1 MSLLELKNISK
12 SYISKVGN
20 FQVIDKLNLSVG
32 HNQNIFLFGPS
43 GCGKSTLL
51 NLISG
56 LDNSDTGEIYFN
68 GNLVKN
74 HIELLRDDI
83 GIIFQ
88 DHYLIS
94 ELNIFD
100 NIKLKSND
108 TTKIENILD
117 YFEMTDYKLK
127 YPNQLSNGQKQRVC
141 VARSLVNSPKLL
153 IADEPTSYLDKENAK
168 LVIDLIL
175 NSSRKFNLSTI
186 IASHDISFRPLF
198 DKSYTLED
206 RSIKE
211 CWYHL
216 EITLIILFVSQ
227 I

>member
-12 SYISKVGN
+12 SYISKVGSY
-20 FQVIDKLNLSVG
+20 QVIDKLNLSVE

-56 LDNSDTGEIYFN
+56 LDNSDKGEIYFN
-68 GNLVKN
+68 GNLIKN
-74 HIELLRDDI
+74 HFELLKDDI

-108 TTKIENILD
+108 ATKIENILD
-117 YFEMTDYKLK
+117 YFEMTDFKLK

-141 VARSLVNSPKLL
+141 VARSLVNNPKLL
-153 IADEPTSYLDKENAK
+153 IADEPTSYLDKDNAR

-175 NSSRKFNLSTI
+175 NSSKKFNLSTI

-198 DKSYTLED
+198 DKSYTLD
-206 RSIKE
+206 NKSIKE
-211 CWYHL
+211 C
-216 EITLIILFVSQ
+216 
-227 I
+227 

>member
-12 SYISKVGN
+12 SYKSKVGN
-20 FQVIDKLNLSVG
+20 FQVINKLNLSVDY
-32 HNQNIFLFGPS
+32 NQNIFLFGPS

-56 LDNSDTGEIYFN
+56 LDNVDSGEIYFD
-68 GNLVKN
+68 GKLVKN
-74 HIELLRDDI
+74 HFDLLKDDI

-108 TTKIENILD
+108 TRKIEKILS
-117 YFEMTDYKLK
+117 YFNLSQFKFK

-141 VARSLVNSPKLL
+141 VARSLVNNPKLL

-175 NSSRKFNLSTI
+175 NSSKKFKLSTI

-198 DKSYTLED
+198 DKSYTID
-206 RSIKE
+206 DKSIKE
-211 CWYHL
+211 C
-216 EITLIILFVSQ
+216 
-227 I
+227 

>member
-12 SYISKVGN
+12 SYISKVGS
-20 FQVIDKLNLSVG
+20 FQVIDKLNLSVE

-56 LDNSDTGEIYFN
+56 LDNSDKGEIYFN
-68 GNLVKN
+68 GNLIKN
-74 HIELLRDDI
+74 HFELLKDDI

-108 TTKIENILD
+108 ATKIENILD
-117 YFEMTDYKLK
+117 YFEMTDFKLK

-141 VARSLVNSPKLL
+141 VARSLVNNPKLL

-175 NSSRKFNLSTI
+175 NSSKKFNLSTI

-198 DKSYTLED
+198 DKFYTID
-206 RSIKE
+206 NKSIKE
-211 CWYHL
+211 C
-216 EITLIILFVSQ
+216 
-227 I
+227 

>member
-12 SYISKVGN
+12 SYISKVGS
-20 FQVIDKLNLSVG
+20 FQVIDKLNLSVE

-51 NLISG
+51 NLITG
-56 LDNSDTGEIYFN
+56 LDNSDKGEIYFN
-68 GNLVKN
+68 GNLIKN
-74 HIELLRDDI
+74 HFELLKDDI

-108 TTKIENILD
+108 ITKIENILD
-117 YFEMTDYKLK
+117 YFEMTDFKLK

-141 VARSLVNSPKLL
+141 VARSLVNNPKLL

-175 NSSRKFNLSTI
+175 NSSKKFNLSTI

-198 DKSYTLED
+198 DKSYTLD
-206 RSIKE
+206 NKSIKE
-211 CWYHL
+211 C
-216 EITLIILFVSQ
+216 
-227 I
+227 

>member
-12 SYISKVGN
+12 SYLSKVGN
-20 FQVIDKLNLSVG
+20 FQVIKKLNLSVD

-56 LDNSDTGEIYFN
+56 LDSSDSGEIYFD
-68 GNLVKN
+68 GKLVKN
-74 HIELLRDDI
+74 HFDLLKDDI

-94 ELNIFD
+94 ELNILD

-108 TTKIENILD
+108 TRKIEKILS
-117 YFEMTDYKLK
+117 YFNLSQFKFK

-153 IADEPTSYLDKENAK
+153 IADEPTSYLDKENAN
-168 LVIDLIL
+168 LVIDIIL
-175 NSSRKFNLSTI
+175 NSSKRFNLSTI

-198 DKSYTLED
+198 DKSYTIED
-206 RSIKE
+206 KSIKE
-211 CWYHL
+211 C
-216 EITLIILFVSQ
+216 
-227 I
+227 

>member
-12 SYISKVGN
+12 SYISKVGS
-20 FQVIDKLNLSVG
+20 FQVIEKLNLSVER
-32 HNQNIFLFGPS
+32 NQNIFLFGPS

-74 HIELLRDDI
+74 HFELLKDDI

-108 TTKIENILD
+108 TTKIEKILD
-117 YFEMTDYKLK
+117 YFNLTDFKLK

-141 VARSLVNSPKLL
+141 VARSLVNNPKLL

-175 NSSRKFNLSTI
+175 DSSRKFNLSTI

-198 DKSYTLED
+198 DKSYTLD
-206 RSIKE
+206 NKFIKE
-211 CWYHL
+211 C
-216 EITLIILFVSQ
+216 
-227 I
+227 

>member
-12 SYISKVGN
+12 SYISRVGSY
-20 FQVIDKLNLSVG
+20 QVIDKLNLTVE

-74 HIELLRDDI
+74 HFELLKDDI

-108 TTKIENILD
+108 ATKIENILD
-117 YFEMTDYKLK
+117 YFEMTDFKLK

-141 VARSLVNSPKLL
+141 VARSLVNNPKLL

-175 NSSRKFNLSTI
+175 NSSKKFNLSTI

-198 DKSYTLED
+198 DKSYTLD
-206 RSIKE
+206 NKSIKE
-211 CWYHL
+211 C
-216 EITLIILFVSQ
+216 
-227 I
+227 

>member
-12 SYISKVGN
+12 SYLSKVGN
-20 FQVIDKLNLSVG
+20 FQVIKELNLSVD

-56 LDNSDTGEIYFN
+56 LDSSDSGEIYFD
-68 GNLVKN
+68 GKLVKN
-74 HIELLRDDI
+74 HFDLLKDDI

-108 TTKIENILD
+108 TRKIEKILS
-117 YFEMTDYKLK
+117 YFNLSQFIFK

-153 IADEPTSYLDKENAK
+153 IADEPTSYLDKENAN

-175 NSSRKFNLSTI
+175 NSSKKFNLSTI

-198 DKSYTLED
+198 DKSYTIED
-206 RSIKE
+206 KSIKE
-211 CWYHL
+211 C
-216 EITLIILFVSQ
+216 
-227 I
+227 

>member
-12 SYISKVGN
+12 SYLSKVGN
-20 FQVIDKLNLSVG
+20 FQVIKKLNLSVD

-56 LDNSDTGEIYFN
+56 LDSSDSGEIYFD
-68 GNLVKN
+68 GKLVKN
-74 HIELLRDDI
+74 HFELLKDDI

-108 TTKIENILD
+108 KRKIEKILS
-117 YFEMTDYKLK
+117 YFNLSQFKFK

-153 IADEPTSYLDKENAK
+153 IADEPTSYLDKENAN

-175 NSSRKFNLSTI
+175 NSSKKFNLSTI

-198 DKSYTLED
+198 DKSYTIED
-206 RSIKE
+206 KSIKE
-211 CWYHL
+211 C
-216 EITLIILFVSQ
+216 
-227 I
+227 

>member
-12 SYISKVGN
+12 SYKSNVGI
-20 FQVIDKLNLSVG
+20 FQVINKLNLSVD

-56 LDNSDTGEIYFN
+56 LDRSDSGEIYFD
-68 GNLVKN
+68 GKLVKN
-74 HIELLRDDI
+74 HFALLKDDI

-108 TTKIENILD
+108 TRKIEKILS
-117 YFEMTDYKLK
+117 YFNLSQFIFK

-153 IADEPTSYLDKENAK
+153 IADEPTSYLDKENAN

-175 NSSRKFNLSTI
+175 NSSKKFNLSTI

-198 DKSYTLED
+198 DKSYTIED
-206 RSIKE
+206 KSIKE
-211 CWYHL
+211 C
-216 EITLIILFVSQ
+216 
-227 I
+227 

>member
-1 MSLLELKNISK
+1 MSLLELKKISK
-12 SYISKVGN
+12 SYLSKVGN
-20 FQVIDKLNLSVG
+20 FQVINKLNLSVDY
-32 HNQNIFLFGPS
+32 NQNIFLFGPS

-56 LDNSDTGEIYFN
+56 LDNSDSGDIYFD
-68 GNLVKN
+68 GKLVKN
-74 HIELLRDDI
+74 HFDLLKDEI

-108 TTKIENILD
+108 SKKIEKILS
-117 YFEMTDYKLK
+117 YLNMGRLKFK

-153 IADEPTSYLDKENAK
+153 IADEPTSYLDKENAN

-175 NSSRKFNLSTI
+175 NSSKKFNLSTI

-198 DKSYTLED
+198 DKSYTIED
-206 RSIKE
+206 KSIKE
-211 CWYHL
+211 C
-216 EITLIILFVSQ
+216 
-227 I
+227 

>member
-12 SYISKVGN
+12 SYISKVGS
-20 FQVIDKLNLSVG
+20 FQVIDKLNFSVE
-32 HNQNIFLFGPS
+32 HNKNIFLFGPS

-74 HIELLRDDI
+74 HFELLKDDI

-108 TTKIENILD
+108 TSKIENILD
-117 YFEMTDYKLK
+117 YFEMTDFKLK

-141 VARSLVNSPKLL
+141 VARSLVNNPKLL

-198 DKSYTLED
+198 DKSYTLD
-206 RSIKE
+206 NKSIKE
-211 CWYHL
+211 C
-216 EITLIILFVSQ
+216 
-227 I
+227 

>member
-12 SYISKVGN
+12 SYLSKVGN
-20 FQVIDKLNLSVG
+20 FQVIKKLNLSVD

-56 LDNSDTGEIYFN
+56 LDSSDSGEIYFD
-68 GNLVKN
+68 GKLVKN
-74 HIELLRDDI
+74 HFDLLKDDI

-108 TTKIENILD
+108 TRKIEKILS
-117 YFEMTDYKLK
+117 YFNLSQFKFK

-153 IADEPTSYLDKENAK
+153 IADEPTSYLDKENAN

-175 NSSRKFNLSTI
+175 NSSKKFNLSTI

-198 DKSYTLED
+198 DKSYTIED
-206 RSIKE
+206 KSIIE
-211 CWYHL
+211 C
-216 EITLIILFVSQ
+216 
-227 I
+227 

>member
-12 SYISKVGN
+12 SYLSKVGN
-20 FQVIDKLNLSVG
+20 FQVIKKLNLSVD

-56 LDNSDTGEIYFN
+56 LDSSDSGEIYFD
-68 GNLVKN
+68 GKLVKN
-74 HIELLRDDI
+74 HFDLLKDDI

-108 TTKIENILD
+108 IRKIEKILS
-117 YFEMTDYKLK
+117 YFNLSQFKFK

-153 IADEPTSYLDKENAK
+153 IADEPTSYLDKENAN

-175 NSSRKFNLSTI
+175 NSSKKFNLSKI

-198 DKSYTLED
+198 DKSYTIED
-206 RSIKE
+206 KSIKE
-211 CWYHL
+211 C
-216 EITLIILFVSQ
+216 
-227 I
+227 

>member
-12 SYISKVGN
+12 SYLSKVGN
-20 FQVIDKLNLSVG
+20 FQVIKKLNLSVD

-56 LDNSDTGEIYFN
+56 LDSSDSGEIYFD
-68 GNLVKN
+68 GKLVKN
-74 HIELLRDDI
+74 HFDLLKDDI

-108 TTKIENILD
+108 TRKIEKILS
-117 YFEMTDYKLK
+117 YFNLSQFKFK

-175 NSSRKFNLSTI
+175 NSSKKFNLSTI

-198 DKSYTLED
+198 DKSYTIED
-206 RSIKE
+206 KSIKE
-211 CWYHL
+211 C
-216 EITLIILFVSQ
+216 
-227 I
+227 

>member
-12 SYISKVGN
+12 SYLSKVGN
-20 FQVIDKLNLSVG
+20 FQVIKKLNLSVD

-56 LDNSDTGEIYFN
+56 LDNLDSGDIYFD
-68 GNLVKN
+68 GKLVKN
-74 HIELLRDDI
+74 HFDLLKDDI

-108 TTKIENILD
+108 IRKIEKILS
-117 YFEMTDYKLK
+117 YFNLSQFKFK

-153 IADEPTSYLDKENAK
+153 IADEPTSYLDKENAN

-175 NSSRKFNLSTI
+175 NRSKKFNLSTI

-198 DKSYTLED
+198 DKSYTIED
-206 RSIKE
+206 KSIKE
-211 CWYHL
+211 C
-216 EITLIILFVSQ
+216 
-227 I
+227 

>member
-12 SYISKVGN
+12 SYLSKVGN
-20 FQVIDKLNLSVG
+20 FQVIKKLNLSVD
-32 HNQNIFLFGPS
+32 HNQNIFIFRPWG
-43 GCGKSTLL
+43 GGKSTLL

-56 LDNSDTGEIYFN
+56 LDSSDSGEIYFD
-68 GNLVKN
+68 GKLVKN
-74 HIELLRDDI
+74 HFDLLKDDI

-108 TTKIENILD
+108 IRKNEKILS
-117 YFEMTDYKLK
+117 YFNLSQFKFK

-141 VARSLVNSPKLL
+141 VASSLVNSPKLL
-153 IADEPTSYLDKENAK
+153 IADEPTSYLDKENAN

-175 NSSRKFNLSTI
+175 NSSKKFNLSTI

-198 DKSYTLED
+198 DKSYTIED
-206 RSIKE
+206 KSIKE
-211 CWYHL
+211 C
-216 EITLIILFVSQ
+216 
-227 I
+227 

>member
-12 SYISKVGN
+12 SYLSKVGN
-20 FQVIDKLNLSVG
+20 FQVIKKLNLSVD

-56 LDNSDTGEIYFN
+56 LDSSDSGEIYFD
-68 GNLVKN
+68 GKLVKN
-74 HIELLRDDI
+74 HFDLLKDDI

-108 TTKIENILD
+108 IRKIEKILS
-117 YFEMTDYKLK
+117 YFNLSQFKFK

-168 LVIDLIL
+168 LVIDLII
-175 NSSRKFNLSTI
+175 NSSKKFNLSTI

-198 DKSYTLED
+198 DKSYTIED
-206 RSIKE
+206 KSIKE
-211 CWYHL
+211 C
-216 EITLIILFVSQ
+216 
-227 I
+227 